1 MFHTDVIS
9 STTEN
14 LPSLI
19 SNCVTAKSLKH
30 AKALHSHLIKTALF
44 FDAFLANGLIDL
56 YSKCGCVE
64 STHKAFDDL
73 PNKTTR
79 SWNTLLSFYC
89 KKGVFNEA
97 HQLFDKM
104 PQKNLVSY
112 NSFISGLTRHGSY
125 EEAVKLFRVMQKG
138 CGGLMLD
145 GFTLGSIVGCCSC
158 LGNVKSLRQ
167 VHGVAVIVGFHSN
180 VILNNA
186 LIDAYGKCGEP
197 DASFHLFS
205 SMLEKDVVSWTSMVA
220 AYTRASRIDDA
231 CKVFDEMPIKN
242 TVSWTALV
250 TGFAKN
256 GRCYEA
262 LEAFRGM
269 IEAGVM
275 LSAQTFVSVLDACA
289 SEALIGK
296 GKQVHCQIIRGRN
309 SGNLF
314 NVYVINALIDMYAK
328 CGNMKSA
335 ENLFEMKI
343 HVRDVVSWNT
353 LITGFAQ
360 NGCGEDSLV
369 VFSRMIEANI
379 EPNHVTFLGL
389 LSACNHAGLV
399 NEGLELL
406 DSMERRYGV
415 KAQSDHYALLID
427 LLGRKN
433 RLKEAMCLIEKVSYG
448 TKNHIAMWGA
458 LLGSCRVHGN
468 LELARKAAE
477 ALFELEPENTGRYV
491 MLSNIY
497 AASGRWGDA
506 NKIRNVMKEKGLKK
520 EPACSWIE
528 LKNSKHEFVAK
539 DKSHPQID
547 EIYEVNRKLVQHLMD
562 VGYQPYLS
570 YPSLLDDED
579 DDFYFN

>member
-1 MFHTDVIS
+1 MFHTDVIT
-9 STTEN
+9 STIQN
-14 LPSLI
+14 LSSLI
-19 SNCVTAKSLKH
+19 SNCVTAKSFNH
-30 AKALHSHLIKTALF
+30 AKALHSHLIKTAF
-44 FDAFLANGLIDL
+44 FYDVFLANGLIDL

-97 HQLFDKM
+97 YKLFDKM

-112 NSFISGLTRHGSY
+112 NSFISGLTRNESY

-145 GFTLGSIVGCCSC
+145 EFTLGSIVGSCSC
-158 LGNVKSLRQ
+158 LSNVKWLRQ
-167 VHGVAVIVGFHSN
+167 VHGVAVIFGFHSN

-186 LIDAYGKCGEP
+186 LIDAYGTCGEP
-197 DASFHLFS
+197 NVSFSLFG
-205 SMLEKDVVSWTSMVA
+205 SMLDKDVVSWTSMIVT
-220 AYTRASRIDDA
+220 YTRASRIADA
-231 CKVFDEMPIKN
+231 CKVFDETPIKN
-242 TVSWTALV
+242 TVSWTALIS
-250 TGFAKN
+250 GFAKS

-262 LEAFRGM
+262 LEAFRRM
-269 IEAGVM
+269 IGERVM
-275 LSAQTFVSVLDACA
+275 PSAQTFVSVLDACA

-296 GKQVHCQIIRGRN
+296 GKQVHCQIIRCRN

-314 NVYVINALIDMYAK
+314 NVYVCNALIDMYAK
-328 CGNMKSA
+328 CGDMESA
-335 ENLFEMKI
+335 ENLFEMMI
-343 HVRDVVSWNT
+343 YVRDVVSWNT

-369 VFSRMIEANI
+369 VFRRMVEANI
-379 EPNHVTFLGL
+379 EPNHVTFLGV

-399 NEGLELL
+399 SEGLELL

-427 LLGRKN
+427 LLGRNN
-433 RLKEAMCLIEKVSYG
+433 RLKEAMGLIEKVSYG

-506 NKIRNVMKEKGLKK
+506 NNIRNVMKERGLKK

-547 EIYEVNRKLVQHLMD
+547 EIYEVNNKLVQHLID

-570 YPSLLDDED
+570 YPYLLDED
-579 DDFYFN
+579 DDFYFS